1 MASQTRKITL
11 DTAALVFGRMVGF
24 VLGLIRLNYLARLLG
39 VANFG
44 VLNFATYFTSL
55 FGSLFDLGLSQLLT
69 REIARDVSRS
79 RELLGRV
86 LLLKLVI
93 TATASLLVTA
103 IAFAAGFTGETL
115 TAVLLTTVALAVNQ
129 LAATFLS
136 ALQAHRRMAL
146 VSAANIINDAVL
158 SAAIILVLPGSPL
171 VTTALVIT
179 AAISLLNLTLL
190 VAVYRRLVGTPIIR
204 ADMKAARMFLREGI
218 PIAVA
223 SLGIS
228 VYTFV
233 GPTILKFTRGEAEV
247 GLFSSGFKVI
257 TILSIIPTAL
267 TQVLFP
273 IYSEF
278 FAHTREKLEKALADS
293 LRVITLVS
301 IPLAAGALIVGND
314 LFRLLYTEEYLPGVI
329 VMQVILLGNVLG
341 FMDWVLYAFLLSGN
355 RQAFLMRLSLAAGV
369 GAALLSLILVPRY
382 GYLAL
387 PFLTAGIETLLFVIQ
402 IVYVRSIG
410 YRRLW
415 LRSLW
420 RPVAAALVMA
430 GTLLLLG
437 SLPVLARI
445 LLGAAV
451 YGVAL
456 YAVRGLGEQERAI
469 LQGLISRASPGKI
482 PGQRSE

>member
-1 MASQTRKITL
+1 M
-11 DTAALVFGRMVGF
+11 FGRAVGF

-39 VANFG
+39 VVNFG

-55 FGSLFDLGLSQLLT
+55 FASLFDLGLSQLLT
-69 REIARDVSRS
+69 REIARDLSRS

-86 LLLKLVI
+86 LLLKLGI
-93 TATASLLVTA
+93 TVAAGVLVVA
-103 IAFAAGFTGETL
+103 GVLVSGFTGETL

-158 SAAIILVLPGSPL
+158 SGAIIFVLPGIPK

-179 AAISLLNLTLL
+179 AAISVLNLTLL
-190 VAVYRRLVGTPIIR
+190 FVVYRKLVGVPIIS
-204 ADMKAARMFLREGI
+204 ADLDAAKMLLREGV
-218 PIAVA
+218 PIALA

-228 VYTFV
+228 TYTFV

-247 GLFSSGFKVI
+247 GLFSAGFKVI
-257 TILSIIPTAL
+257 TILSIIPTAF

-278 FAHTREKLEKALADS
+278 FAHAREKLEKGLADS
-293 LRVITLVS
+293 LRVITLIS
-301 IPLAAGALIVGND
+301 MPLAAGALIVGSD

-341 FMDWVLYAFLLSGN
+341 FMDWVLYAFLLSSN
-355 RQAFLMRLSLAAGV
+355 RQAFLMRLSLGVGV
-369 GAALLSLILVPRY
+369 GAALLSMALVPQY

-387 PFLTAGIETLLFVIQ
+387 PFLTAGIEALLFVIQ
-402 IVYVRSIG
+402 ILYVRHIG
-410 YRRLW
+410 YRQLW

-420 RPVAAALVMA
+420 RPAVAALVMA

-437 SLPVLARI
+437 PLPLLARI
-445 LLGAAV
+445 PLGAAIYSV
-451 YGVAL
+451 TL

-469 LQGLISRASPGKI
+469 LRGLISRVSPG
-482 PGQRSE
+482 RS